1 MRLLRDQGT
10 TGKFAADHRDVYVI
24 DDDPGIRSALGRLFR
39 SVGLHAE
46 LFASA
51 NELRRHE
58 LPSVPSCLVLDV
70 RLPGPSGFEL
80 HAELTKAD
88 VRFGTQSRRC
98 LTGW

>member
-1 MRLLRDQGT
+1 
-10 TGKFAADHRDVYVI
+10 VI

-70 RLPGPSGFEL
+70 HLPGPSARIATKGTPEL
-80 HAELTKAD
+80 RTLARDLCQFRGTTIS
-88 VRFGTQSRRC
+88 RFGNSA
-98 LTGW
+98 